1 VVSVALHDWRIE
13 SRVISFGAAPRR
25 LGGEFGRPHEDA
37 LEASLELPG
46 DWGSRSESNIRLNCG
61 ASASEQP
68 QPPESAGAAGIDLSV
83 EVTTAA
89 QPGDIQRGSG
99 ISAKIEARSAA

>member
-1 VVSVALHDWRIE
+1 MAQQKAYLC
-13 SRVISFGAAPRR
+13 AP
-25 LGGEFGRPHEDA
+25 
-37 LEASLELPG
+37 
-46 DWGSRSESNIRLNCG
+46 NIRLNCG

-89 QPGDIQRGSG
+89 LPGVS
-99 ISAKIEARSAA
+99 KEA

>member
-1 VVSVALHDWRIE
+1 MWPKPTSCT
-13 SRVISFGAAPRR
+13 
-25 LGGEFGRPHEDA
+25 
-37 LEASLELPG
+37 
-46 DWGSRSESNIRLNCG
+46 SNIRLNCG

-68 QPPESAGAAGIDLSV
+68 QPSESAGAAGIDLSV

-89 QPGDIQRGSG
+89 LLVGIQRGAA

>member
-1 VVSVALHDWRIE
+1 VS
-13 SRVISFGAAPRR
+13 SRP
-25 LGGEFGRPHEDA
+25 
-37 LEASLELPG
+37 
-46 DWGSRSESNIRLNCG
+46 NIRLNCG

-89 QPGDIQRGSG
+89 QPGDIQRGST
-99 ISAKIEARSAA
+99 ISAKIEAELGEWFDLEKICSNRRRY